1 MDDEQCP
8 RNTVGVGPESQLC
21 ELVVLEIK
29 ESLGISV
36 DVGIK
41 RRNLSQIPRGIF
53 LRFLGK
59 GGIFLRKVPRRPN
72 NKCKS
77 T

>member
-1 MDDEQCP
+1 M
-8 RNTVGVGPESQLC
+8 
-21 ELVVLEIK
+21 LEIK

-41 RRNLSQIPRGIF
+41 GGIFLGKRGIF
-53 LRFLGK
+53 LRK
-59 GGIFLRKVPRRPN
+59 IPRRPN
-72 NKCKS
+72 NKQPSQIKIITICKS

>member
-41 RRNLSQIPRGIF
+41 GGIFLGKRGIF
-53 LRFLGK
+53 LRKIPL
-59 GGIFLRKVPRRPN
+59 RPN
-72 NKCKS
+72 NKQPSQIKIITICKS